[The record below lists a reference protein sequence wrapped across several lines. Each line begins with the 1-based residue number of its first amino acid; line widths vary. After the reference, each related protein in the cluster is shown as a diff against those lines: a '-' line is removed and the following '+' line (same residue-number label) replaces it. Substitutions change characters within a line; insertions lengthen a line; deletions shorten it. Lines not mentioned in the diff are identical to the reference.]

1 MVFGTTSNSD
11 HQFSLSSM
19 EKSPSVWQNRTKVT
33 FDHFLHEFHGMKDK
47 EMKVSQNPYLV
58 LETFL
63 QLVFFFISI
72 LVFIYMILFNI
83 FIYFKSTYHLFKEFG
98 LSLLRHIPSIL
109 QMQRHLMKMYGKKI
123 TREEAEEKTLQNC
136 VEDFANGNFV
146 NLSYAMFSVSV
157 SA

>member
-63 QLVFFFISI
+63 QLVFFFNLNACFYLYDS
-72 LVFIYMILFNI
+72 VQ
-83 FIYFKSTYHLFKEFG
+83 YFHLFQINI
-98 LSLLRHIPSIL
+98 S
-109 QMQRHLMKMYGKKI
+109 
-123 TREEAEEKTLQNC
+123 
-136 VEDFANGNFV
+136 FV
-146 NLSYAMFSVSV
+146 
-157 SA
+157 